1 MALDEE
7 LFSPRPKKKAQ
18 VNTAARLASLEGV
31 TVGLL
36 HNYKQN
42 AERFLE
48 FVGRLLQERHGA
60 GETVLIGKEALSKPA
75 PAEIIAGLA
84 ARSRLIVTGI
94 GD

>member
-1 MALDEE
+1 MLDEE
-7 LFSPRPKKKAQ
+7 LFSPQP
-18 VNTAARLASLEGV
+18 AARRQVTSAPRLTSLEGV
-31 TVGLL
+31 PVGLL

-48 FVGRLLQERHGA
+48 FVGRLLRDRHGA

-75 PAEIIAGLA
+75 PADLVAGLA
-84 ARSRLIVTGI
+84 ARTRLIVTGI